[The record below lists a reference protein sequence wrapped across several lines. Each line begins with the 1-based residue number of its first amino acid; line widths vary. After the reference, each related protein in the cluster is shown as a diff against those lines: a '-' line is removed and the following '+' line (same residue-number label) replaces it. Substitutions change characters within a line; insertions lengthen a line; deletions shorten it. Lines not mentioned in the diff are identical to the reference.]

1 MGMTPKEKKSRN
13 NGFAHEKASSRI
25 HPDGRSS
32 GATLGNYGR
41 RELDQV
47 KYIATIEGTSFTF
60 RCSTTV
66 PIADGNSNYFDA
78 LHGNA
83 RANASE
89 AT

>member
-47 KYIATIEGTSFTF
+47 KYIATIEGHLIHLPLFHYCPHC
-60 RCSTTV
+60 R
-66 PIADGNSNYFDA
+66 
-78 LHGNA
+78 
-83 RANASE
+83 R
-89 AT
+89 